1 MIGICLC
8 LKEAQPEEVELQQD
22 EAGLQ
27 QEEEEPLKSDNP
39 PVDVKSAASQ
49 KPVVAIAT
57 RYSTCYGV
65 HVMTS
70 HCIVACVLR
79 HTVAIHVQVCRTSTH
94 QRCASN

>member
-57 RYSTCYGV
+57 RYVYLRCACHDITLYRCV
-65 HVMTS
+65 CITS
-70 HCIVACVLR
+70 HR
-79 HTVAIHVQVCRTSTH
+79 S
-94 QRCASN
+94 